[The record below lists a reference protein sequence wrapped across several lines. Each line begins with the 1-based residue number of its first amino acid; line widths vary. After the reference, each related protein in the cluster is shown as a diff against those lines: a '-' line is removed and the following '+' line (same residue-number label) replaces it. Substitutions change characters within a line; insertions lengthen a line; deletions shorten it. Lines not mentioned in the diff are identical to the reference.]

1 MKLRLNSGGKNE
13 HRSYGYHDTS
23 QLPRTAQ
30 LRLAQWLG
38 EHEGHDRRRS
48 RLWIIGLGGF
58 QGLPEL
64 LPPEN
69 APMPTMHSNPKAM
82 VREHLGLFVST
93 LSFIPSLFSGNL
105 QTHGRM

>member
-69 APMPTMHSNPKAM
+69 APMPTMLLKPWVKKSKSLKSQSHGARTSRIVCLDPFVHS
-82 VREHLGLFVST
+82 
-93 LSFIPSLFSGNL
+93 
-105 QTHGRM
+105 